1 MNTTHRDPLVPLCYS
16 AVFWVQCCP
25 LRAGSWLEAARKL
38 GVVRHSA
45 PGRVMLAVG
54 WLDWPDRVVL
64 IALVGVV
71 NGLVW
76 PFERC
81 HLFLVNYLPS
91 SFLCLTA
98 SVLHFLTYSV
108 SMFPPPMSSSAFIL
122 EKAAVNH
129 HCLQVKVN
137 VTHEN
142 GFAQFGGLG

>member
-1 MNTTHRDPLVPLCYS
+1 
-16 AVFWVQCCP
+16 
-25 LRAGSWLEAARKL
+25 
-38 GVVRHSA
+38 
-45 PGRVMLAVG
+45 MLAVG

-98 SVLHFLTYSV
+98 SVLHFLTYPCSH
-108 SMFPPPMSSSAFIL
+108 PPGPP
-122 EKAAVNH
+122 
-129 HCLQVKVN
+129 
-137 VTHEN
+137 
-142 GFAQFGGLG
+142 GLLS

>member
-1 MNTTHRDPLVPLCYS
+1 MNTTHRVPLVSLCYS

-25 LRAGSWLEAARKL
+25 LRAGSWVEAARKL

-45 PGRVMLAVG
+45 PARVMLAVG

-76 PFERC
+76 PFECC

-98 SVLHFLTYSV
+98 SSSTFSHIHVPTPQVLQGFYLR
-108 SMFPPPMSSSAFIL
+108 IC
-122 EKAAVNH
+122 KAAVNH

-142 GFAQFGGLG
+142 GFAQFGGLS